1 MSKDI
6 EPLFF
11 NIFTNL
17 DKEQKPLFRVMK
29 DNSDLNVNSKKFR
42 NSINIQH
49 FRETNFF
56 DPNKSNLNDINFE
69 SNIFNKNN
77 SKDSNNIFLKK
88 NNEPPSENINQG
100 IKLPNNNRSN
110 ISSSNQSN
118 NFNLM
123 QFRKKNPVKK
133 RKQNIK
139 NKRNK
144 SRILSNNSSMYFASN
159 IPSKRS
165 KSSANSTK
173 RTKRSKKSK
182 NEVIIPDSPD
192 DYLSIDSD
200 SEEEVK
206 EVNKINKVDNNN
218 YYNNRNKSSYF
229 NKIIAEKENTWK
241 NREIK
246 EGIEQQ
252 LEGFDLITI
261 DLKSTFRDPDFQ
273 NKYLKDLKAKIKI
286 VYFDKAQ
293 IPLQAIF
300 CFCGKNGDI
309 FGREK
314 KLFSGAYDKNEFIQ
328 FCEKLIKSK
337 NSATVELLV
346 DFADMNKENYNG
358 WIKPNKNLLIDF
370 YFLVDILNY
379 N

>member
-6 EPLFF
+6 EPIFY

-17 DKEQKPLFRVMK
+17 DKEQKPLYRVMK
-29 DNSDLNVNSKKFR
+29 DYSDLNVNSKKFR

-110 ISSSNQSN
+110 VSSSNQSN

-123 QFRKKNPVKK
+123 QFRKNPVKK
-133 RKQNIK
+133 RIQNKK
-139 NKRNK
+139 NKINK

-173 RTKRSKKSK
+173 RTKRSK

-206 EVNKINKVDNNN
+206 EVNKINKVENNN
-218 YYNNRNKSSYF
+218 YYNNRKKSSYF

-252 LEGFDLITI
+252 LEGFDLITV

>member
-1 MSKDI
+1 
-6 EPLFF
+6 
-11 NIFTNL
+11 
-17 DKEQKPLFRVMK
+17 
-29 DNSDLNVNSKKFR
+29 
-42 NSINIQH
+42 
-49 FRETNFF
+49 
-56 DPNKSNLNDINFE
+56 
-69 SNIFNKNN
+69 
-77 SKDSNNIFLKK
+77 
-88 NNEPPSENINQG
+88 
-100 IKLPNNNRSN
+100 
-110 ISSSNQSN
+110 
-118 NFNLM
+118 
-123 QFRKKNPVKK
+123 
-133 RKQNIK
+133 
-139 NKRNK
+139 
-144 SRILSNNSSMYFASN
+144 MYFASN

-173 RTKRSKKSK
+173 RTKRSK

-252 LEGFDLITI
+252 LEGFDLITV

>member
-6 EPLFF
+6 EPLFY

-42 NSINIQH
+42 NSINIQY

-56 DPNKSNLNDINFE
+56 DPSKSNLNDINFE
-69 SNIFNKNN
+69 SNIFEKNN
-77 SKDSNNIFLKK
+77 SKDSSNIFLKK

-123 QFRKKNPVKK
+123 QFRKNPVKK
-133 RKQNIK
+133 RQQNKK
-139 NKRNK
+139 NKKNK

-173 RTKRSKKSK
+173 RTKRSK

-206 EVNKINKVDNNN
+206 EVNKINKVENNN
-218 YYNNRNKSSYF
+218 YYNNRKKSSYF

-252 LEGFDLITI
+252 LEGFDLITV

-314 KLFSGAYDKNEFIQ
+314 KLFSGAYDKNEFIL

>member
-6 EPLFF
+6 EPLFY

-17 DKEQKPLFRVMK
+17 DKEQKPLYRVMK
-29 DNSDLNVNSKKFR
+29 DYSDLNVNSKKFR
-42 NSINIQH
+42 NSINIQN

-69 SNIFNKNN
+69 SNIFDKNN

-123 QFRKKNPVKK
+123 QFRKNPVKK

-173 RTKRSKKSK
+173 RTKRSK

-206 EVNKINKVDNNN
+206 EVNKINKVENNN
-218 YYNNRNKSSYF
+218 YYNNRKKSSYF

-252 LEGFDLITI
+252 LEGFDLITV

-337 NSATVELLV
+337 NSTTVELLV